1 MTTLTL
7 RLIFPA
13 SQSVAAIELDD
24 LMTTHEFTVQ
34 SMTEAGTQI
43 LVRKDFEDTDE
54 AFLEWIDAVRKQ
66 FKLIHW
72 ELLSFVINNETT
84 HLRTF

>member
-1 MTTLTL
+1 
-7 RLIFPA
+7 
-13 SQSVAAIELDD
+13 
-24 LMTTHEFTVQ
+24 MTTHEFTVK

-43 LVRKDFEDTDE
+43 VIRKEFADTDE
-54 AFLEWIDAVRKQ
+54 VFLEWIDAIRNR